1 MMTRWLGSGL
11 IAALLFM
18 QYQLW
23 FMPGGLTSVWHL
35 SDDIQ
40 QLEQKNHVLHE
51 GNQAMLANIH
61 QLKNGHHAIEAEA
74 RNELGM
80 IKRHEVFYQ
89 VIDD

>member
-1 MMTRWLGSGL
+1 MARWLGSGL
-11 IAALLFM
+11 IATLIFM

-23 FMPGGLTSVWHL
+23 FMPGGVASVWDL
-35 SDDIQ
+35 SGDIQ

-51 GNQAMLANIH
+51 GNQAMLANIQ
-61 QLKNGHHAIEAEA
+61 QLKSGHHAIEAEA

>member
-1 MMTRWLGSGL
+1 MTRWLGSGL

-35 SDDIQ
+35 SHDIQ
-40 QLEQKNHVLHE
+40 KLEQKNHVLHE